1 MIQRLA
7 QASISF
13 MAEAAP
19 RDVYENMMSR
29 NSQTVQ
35 KQNNAVANTTSNQVK
50 NQIPMQ
56 GAGQK
61 LDIIA

>member
-7 QASISF
+7 QTSISF
-13 MAEAAP
+13 TAEAAP

-35 KQNNAVANTTSNQVK
+35 KQNNAVANICLCLYLYIHGLSF
-50 NQIPMQ
+50 
-56 GAGQK
+56 
-61 LDIIA
+61 